1 MTQSSKALRIS
12 PLPHLSPEGW
22 LRHRP
27 LQQADFKSQPKLLL
41 DPPGAP
47 SCLQHSLLLICVFST
62 VCVMPSA
69 EEPGSPGLFGLS
81 PQMTH
86 EREGEGR
93 PENMTSSLSGVWW
106 RGHSFWSLT
115 ELALPPVTSW
125 VTLEPFFHLPEPQFS
140 HL

>member
-12 PLPHLSPEGW
+12 PLPHPSPEDW
-22 LRHRP
+22 LQDRP
-27 LQQADFKSQPKLLL
+27 LQQADFKSQKKLLL

-62 VCVMPSA
+62 VCAMPSA
-69 EEPGSPGLFGLS
+69 EEPGSPALFRLS

-93 PENMTSSLSGVWW
+93 PENTPFSLSGVWW
-106 RGHSFWSLT
+106 
-115 ELALPPVTSW
+115 
-125 VTLEPFFHLPEPQFS
+125 
-140 HL
+140 